1 LNAKNSISDH
11 AFGRGF
17 DIFSVT
23 SSSGE
28 TILFNNPV
36 PAADVYLK
44 GLNIILAQIEA
55 LPQEL
60 HPDLIVVSDLLAA
73 QLGIR
78 GGLEDANSGI
88 RLAYPNMAKH
98 TNFHSDKNHR
108 NHVHISFGAKR
119 SGSFQP
125 VAPGRVTAQGTGSP
139 ATAPAIIPAGALEK
153 LKISYKTKKGTALTR
168 DEVMQ
173 LLTSSGLFEDEI
185 AALFVGISQ
194 RESGWQPGAL
204 NTNRSTGDFSFGLFQ
219 INFLPAGGGTY
230 QYPIIYP
237 TAANVLGVKLAYSI
251 DADTNV
257 TTLSEKVKS
266 LATRETSDERMFIPY
281 NQVHM
286 LASKCIGLAKYKNVV
301 AKNQKIKNY
310 YFGPWGDYKNL
321 TDAPMGAFTGVK
333 YSTVRDAYITN
344 TGKSEATLKAFI
356 KAKFKGKK
364 PYAKLNDWFSGYYYT
379 MAYKSNGNLVPS
391 ERKKDTKF

>member
-1 LNAKNSISDH
+1 
-11 AFGRGF
+11 
-17 DIFSVT
+17 VT

-28 TILFNNPV
+28 NIVFNNPV

-44 GLNIILAQIEA
+44 GLNILLAQIEA

-108 NHVHISFGAKR
+108 NHIHVSFGAKR

-125 VAPGRVTAQGTGSP
+125 VAAPP
-139 ATAPAIIPAGALEK
+139 ATTAPGTTAPGTTPPATIPAGALEK
-153 LKISYKTKKGTALTR
+153 FKISYKTKKGSRLTR

-173 LLTSSGLFEDEI
+173 LLTTSGLFEDEI
-185 AALFVGISQ
+185 AALFVGISD
-194 RESGWQPGAL
+194 RESGGWHPGAL
-204 NTNRSTGDFSFGLFQ
+204 NTDRSTGDFSFGLFQ
-219 INFLPAGGGTY
+219 MNFLPSGGGELP
-230 QYPIIYP
+230 YPIVYP
-237 TAANVLGVKLAYSI
+237 TPATVLGVKLAYSI

-257 TTLSEKVKS
+257 KTLGEKVKS
-266 LATRETSDERMFIPY
+266 LATRETTDERIFIPY

-286 LASKCIGLAKYKNVV
+286 LASKMIGQSRYQNVV
-301 AKNQKIKNY
+301 SKNQKIKNY
-310 YFGPWGDYKNL
+310 FFRPWGDYKSL
-321 TDAPMGAFTGVK
+321 KDAPMGAFSGVK
-333 YSTVRDAYITN
+333 YSVVRDVYITN

-356 KAKFKGKK
+356 KAKFKGKRA
-364 PYAKLNDWFSGYYYT
+364 YDKLDDWFSGYYHT
-379 MAYKSNGNLVPS
+379 LAYKSKGVYYPS
-391 ERKKDTKF
+391 RRLKDPKF